1 MPVTGTRWP
10 RVVGLAAAASI
21 AVAAGGWLI
30 ERVRLGSPA
39 EARARVE
46 RRIQDRFTA
55 VAETLRRTAVELA
68 ATPGM
73 ERALAGDRT
82 ALRSLFDRARAAA
95 GAPATALTV
104 YDGAGTA
111 RAWAGRPS
119 ELRRRRILG
128 GRAFFTASGP
138 LGLRLIYVEPIAA
151 GGEPPDEVG
160 GGRRPGAVA
169 AEWVLSSAAGLD
181 AEADGFRLDGWDT
194 TVRLRPVPEG
204 ATARPARDAFFV
216 RSPAGRALLEAR
228 VTSADLTAARTAWR
242 RTIRSVALGIAAVL
256 LLLAAVPA
264 LARAPGRAPAPV
276 VARGAA
282 AAALAL
288 AAGAGAAWLAGAPDG
303 GRWRLFSPEV
313 YASAATP
320 GVLRSPA
327 DLLLLAVLA
336 TAASAAALRL
346 AGAAR
351 VAWRRRRAA
360 APTAA
365 LARAGGGALV
375 AALVAAYLLLLQDT
389 VRGTAVDVL
398 RPSLQPLDSGR
409 FVLLLGLALAAA
421 ATVWTGT
428 AILLL
433 VEARWGRRAPSPGLR
448 LLACAVPGVAVTAA
462 ADLPAGPFLTL
473 LGGCAAAGLLAA
485 RVRPSLRHASETA
498 RMLLLLV
505 AFVVPSLL
513 AYPSVLHYGSG
524 ARRAVIERE
533 YAPQAADL
541 PQALHGSLVRAL
553 EQIDAV
559 AGEQLGETL
568 EPSAGDGRAAGER
581 TAAARPDPDPAFR
594 LWRRTELARQRLTSA
609 IELYGAGG
617 SLRSRFALNIPDYSA
632 PARGFAGASC
642 SWDVFGEVLPFG
654 SRERRHLHAERA
666 ICGAAE
672 GGGPGGGEVRGAIV
686 VHVALDY
693 EPRPF
698 LASRGTYAALLG
710 ADAGASTRGGLGR
723 DVELATYGWDLNLL
737 YASGSAAWTLDEALF
752 RRIYA
757 SREPFWTRRAAAGRD
772 YHVYVVNNRA
782 GVFALGYP
790 VSTGRDHLV
799 RLAETAALGGLAILG
814 WMAALLC
821 AGPLT
826 RGGHPF
832 GRDLLREVRSSF
844 YRRLFLAFVAVAV
857 IPVLGL
863 ALVIRNY
870 VTAQLRRDV
879 EAGAARTAAVA
890 QRVVEELQQATDRPL
905 SVIDDDTLVFVSQV
919 IDQDISIFEGPR
931 LAATSERD
939 LFASGLLP
947 TRTPDAVY
955 DAIVLAQ
962 APAFVAEDAVGSFPH
977 LLAARPIR
985 SAGSDAILTVP
996 LASREREIERQIA
1009 ELDRGL
1015 VLGVTLLILL
1025 GAGSGFYLAERIAD
1039 PVKRLTRATQR
1050 IAAGD
1055 FDAQVVVRAAD
1066 EFGRLVAAFNG
1077 MAEDLKAQ
1085 RQSLERTHRLEAWA
1099 EMARQVAHEIKNP
1112 LTPVQLSAEH
1122 LRRVHADRGEPLG
1135 PVLESCVNSIL
1146 QQVRLLRRIA
1156 SEFSS
1161 FAGSPRVAPEPTSL
1175 ARLVAGV
1182 LDAYRVGLDDRVRLR
1197 VAVPASL
1204 PALSIDPTMVSRA
1217 ITNVVE
1223 NALHAMPGGGEL
1235 ALAAAADGAGV
1246 TLAIRD
1252 TGVGLDEAA
1261 LARIFE
1267 PYFSTR
1273 VSGTGLGMAIA
1284 RRNVE
1289 LNGGTIEVASRRGD
1303 GTTVTLWLPLPAP
1316 PRAIAAGGGP
1326 LPGPPEDQDAPRARG
1341 GASTPAG

>member
-10 RVVGLAAAASI
+10 RVVGLAAAAAI

-39 EARARVE
+39 EARARIE

-73 ERALAGDRT
+73 ERALAGDRA

-119 ELRRRRILG
+119 EIRRRRILG

-160 GGRRPGAVA
+160 RGRRPGAVA

-194 TVRLRPVPEG
+194 TVRLQPVPEG
-204 ATARPARDAFFV
+204 ATAPPARDAFFV
-216 RSPAGRALLEAR
+216 RSPAGRVVLEAR
-228 VTSADLTAARTAWR
+228 VTPADVTAARTAWR
-242 RTIRSVALGIAAVL
+242 RTVRSVALGFGAAL
-256 LLLAAVPA
+256 LLLAAVPE
-264 LARAPGRAPAPV
+264 LARARGRAPAA
-276 VARGAA
+276 VAGRNAA
-282 AAALAL
+282 ATALAL

-303 GRWRLFSPEV
+303 GRWRLFSPDV
-313 YASAATP
+313 YASAGAA

-360 APTAA
+360 APAAA
-365 LARAGGGALV
+365 LARAAGGTLV
-375 AALVAAYLLLLQDT
+375 ALLVAGYQFLLQDT
-389 VRGTAVDVL
+389 VQGTVVDVL

-421 ATVWTGT
+421 ATVWMGT
-428 AILLL
+428 AVLLL

-448 LLACAVPGVAVTAA
+448 LVACAVPGVAVAA
-462 ADLPAGPFLTL
+462 AANLPAGPFLTL

-533 YAPQAADL
+533 YAPQAAGL

-559 AGEQLGETL
+559 AGEQLGESL
-568 EPSAGDGRAAGER
+568 EPPAGDGRAAGER
-581 TAAARPDPDPAFR
+581 TSAARPDPDPAFR

-672 GGGPGGGEVRGAIV
+672 GGGEVRGAIV

-710 ADAGASTRGGLGR
+710 ADAGASTRGGPGR
-723 DVELATYGWDLNLL
+723 DVELATYGWDLSLL
-737 YASGSAAWTLDEALF
+737 YASGAAAWTLDEALF

-757 SREPFWTRRAAAGRD
+757 SREPFWTRRASAGRD

-790 VSTGRDHLV
+790 VSTGGDHLV
-799 RLAETAALGGLAILG
+799 RLAETAGLGGLAFLG

-826 RGGHPF
+826 RGGHPL

-1055 FDAQVVVRAAD
+1055 FDAPVVVRAAD

-1135 PVLESCVNSIL
+1135 PVLESCVDSIL

-1204 PALSIDPTMVSRA
+1204 PTLAIDPTLVSRA

-1303 GTTVTLWLPLPAP
+1303 GTTVTLWLPLPAGP
-1316 PRAIAAGGGP
+1316 GAIAAGGGP
-1326 LPGPPEDQDAPRARG
+1326 LPAAPEGQEAPLARG